1 MAGLSDYGR
10 YDAIGLAELVR
21 ARKATPSDLI
31 EAAIER
37 IEALNPKLNAIVHRM
52 YDEARKRVAGGLLSG
67 PFTGVPYLLKDLG
80 QLYAGQPLSNGSHL
94 FDGFIPDHD
103 GTLTQRLKAAGF
115 VIVGKTSTPEM
126 GLASTTEPRR
136 FGPCRNP
143 WDLARSTGG
152 SSGGSAAMVAAGA
165 LPAAHATDGGGSIRI
180 PASQCGL
187 FGLKPTRI
195 RVPMGPDIS
204 ESLSGFG
211 IGHAVTRSVRDSA
224 AILDATHGPEPGD
237 PYACPPPL
245 RPFLDE
251 VTAEPGRLRI
261 AVSTRSPAGT
271 PVDPDCVRGVEE
283 TAKLC
288 AELGHSV
295 EEAAPEFSA
304 EAAIWTWRTVVAAH
318 IRNGVDT
325 RLRALDRPLRQ
336 GDLEPI
342 TTLWAEEGGRV
353 TAADYAGAL
362 LTQQAITRSFGRFFQ
377 RHDIL
382 LTPTMTD
389 PPQPLG
395 TYDMM
400 SSDLDD
406 YIDRSLRHTA
416 FTPQFNITGCPAMS
430 VPLHWTK
437 SGLPVGI
444 HFGAGFGNEAM
455 LFRLAGQLEHARPWQ
470 DRRPPTHM

>member
-1 MAGLSDYGR
+1 MGGFSDYGR

-21 ARKATPSDLI
+21 TRQATPADI
-31 EAAIER
+31 TEAAIER
-37 IEALNPKLNAIVHRM
+37 IEALNPKLNAVVHRM
-52 YDEARKRVAGGLLSG
+52 YDEGRKRVAAGLPTG

-94 FDGFIPDHD
+94 FDGFVPDHD
-103 GTLTQRLKAAGF
+103 GTLTQRLKAAGM
-115 VIVGKTSTPEM
+115 VILGKTSTPEM

-143 WDLARSTGG
+143 WDLTRSTGG

-165 LPAAHATDGGGSIRI
+165 RPAAHATDGGGSIRI

-224 AILDATHGPEPGD
+224 AILDATHGPEVGD
-237 PYACPPPL
+237 PYSCPPPL
-245 RPFLDE
+245 RPFLEE
-251 VTAEPGRLRI
+251 VTPEPGRLRI

-288 AELGHSV
+288 AELGHTV
-295 EEAAPEFSA
+295 EEAAPAFSA
-304 EAAIWTWRTVVAAH
+304 EAAIWTWRTIAGAH
-318 IRNGVDT
+318 IRNNIDM
-325 RLRALDRPLRQ
+325 RLKALGRPLRQ
-336 GDLEPI
+336 GDVEPI
-342 TTLWAEEGGRV
+342 TALWAEEGAQVSG
-353 TAADYAGAL
+353 ADFARAL
-362 LTQQAITRSFGRFFQ
+362 LTQQAITRSFGHFFQ
-377 RHDIL
+377 GYDLL
-382 LTPTMTD
+382 LTPTMAD

-406 YIDRSLRHTA
+406 YVDRSLRHTA

-430 VPLHWTK
+430 VPLHWTN

-455 LFRLAGQLEHARPWQ
+455 LFRLAGQLERARPWQ